1 MKKSGFSKDTKV
13 FVEDFTLNG
22 VKFNE
27 KFSGVI
33 ALNNGDGT
41 YDVNIA
47 IRGRVANVIVKESSL
62 SHRA

>member
-1 MKKSGFSKDTKV
+1 MKNSGFSKDTKV

-27 KFSGVI
+27 KFSGVVT
-33 ALNNGDGT
+33 LNNGDGT
-41 YDVNIA
+41 YDVNIT

-62 SHRA
+62 SHRV